1 MTYLNKNFLF
11 VRFPIFLPIIYFLI
25 LKYFPDYELYLIA
38 TTIFLLAEPHFA
50 ATWPI
55 FLNKVNY
62 SYIIKKKFQLIYGV
76 IFVCLFSLY
85 GFFKFQNTFLLIFF
99 FANIFHVTRQSVGI
113 LKLYNKSKNL
123 LEMINILY
131 FFGLLYFFIG
141 LMRFYTP
148 IILDKHLFILN
159 MLVILTAFIVLLLF
173 LLKKNETKDLLTFLS
188 GLIIFYPICFVDKPV
203 HAILM
208 GVTIHYSQYLY
219 LTYLIDRG
227 RNIQSVSKI
236 FLNYKFIFIIFIYAG
251 IMTLLTLLSK
261 NNSHILSYLI
271 IIPITGQMLHFY
283 IDSFIWR
290 FSESHNREVSLKYIN
305 P

>member
-1 MTYLNKNFLF
+1 MSYFNKNFLL
-11 VRFPIFLPIIYFLI
+11 VRFPIFLPIIYFLT

-38 TTIFLLAEPHFA
+38 TTLILLAEPHFA

-55 FLNKVNY
+55 FLNKVNHP
-62 SYIIKKKFQLIYGV
+62 YIIKNKLQLIYGV
-76 IFVCLFSLY
+76 IFVCIFSLY

-123 LEMINILY
+123 LEMTNTLY
-131 FFGLLYFFIG
+131 LFGLFYFFIG
-141 LMRFYTP
+141 LMRFYSP

-159 MLVILTAFIVLLLF
+159 TFVILSIFLVLLLF
-173 LLKKNETKDLLTFLS
+173 FIKKNQPKDLLTFLS

-219 LTYLIDRG
+219 LTYLIDKG
-227 RNIQSVSKI
+227 RNFNTASKSS
-236 FLNYKFIFIIFIYAG
+236 LNFKFIYIIFIYAG
-251 IMTLLTLLSK
+251 IMTLLTLVSK
-261 NNSHILSYLI
+261 NNSEILSYLI
-271 IIPITGQMLHFY
+271 ILPITGQMLHFY

-290 FSESHNREVSLKYIN
+290 FSESHNRDVSLRYIKL
-305 P
+305 

>member
-1 MTYLNKNFLF
+1 
-11 VRFPIFLPIIYFLI
+11 
-25 LKYFPDYELYLIA
+25 
-38 TTIFLLAEPHFA
+38 
-50 ATWPI
+50 
-55 FLNKVNY
+55 
-62 SYIIKKKFQLIYGV
+62 
-76 IFVCLFSLY
+76 
-85 GFFKFQNTFLLIFF
+85 
-99 FANIFHVTRQSVGI
+99 
-113 LKLYNKSKNL
+113 
-123 LEMINILY
+123 
-131 FFGLLYFFIG
+131 
-141 LMRFYTP
+141 MRFYTP
-148 IILDKHLFILN
+148 IILDKHLFVLN
-159 MLVILTAFIVLLLF
+159 IVIILTVFLVLLLF

-227 RNIQSVSKI
+227 RSSQSVSKI
-236 FLNYKFIFIIFIYAG
+236 FLNYKFIFIIFSYAG

-261 NNSHILSYLI
+261 NNSYILSYLI

-305 P
+305 L